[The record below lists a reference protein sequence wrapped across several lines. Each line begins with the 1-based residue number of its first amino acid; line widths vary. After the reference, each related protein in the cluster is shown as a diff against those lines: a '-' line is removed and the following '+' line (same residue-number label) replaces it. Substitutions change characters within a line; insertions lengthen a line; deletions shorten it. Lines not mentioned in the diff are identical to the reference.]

1 MWRTLPF
8 VLFISSPVFAVP
20 VVPNFQTG
28 SSVSRT
34 ESSTIITESIR
45 TTNYSGFQYTVS
57 GSGIE
62 MEGSSITP
70 PITTSNQ
77 TINGTT
83 YTWTDLDLNQ
93 KPNWKQIDS
102 GNGAFQFVETYT
114 PSGVSSISDVTRT
127 IESQSV
133 TDTTTIFSQ

>member
-1 MWRTLPF
+1 MWRTFPF
-8 VLFISSPVFAVP
+8 VLFIFCPVYAVP

-34 ESSTIITESIR
+34 ESSTIITETIR
-45 TTNYSGFQYTVS
+45 TTNYSGFQYSVS
-57 GSGIE
+57 GSGVE
-62 MEGSSITP
+62 MDGDSITP
-70 PITTSNQ
+70 PVTTSNQ

-83 YTWTDLDLNQ
+83 YTWTDLDLGQ
-93 KPNWKQIDS
+93 KPNWKQTDTS
-102 GNGAFQFVETYT
+102 GAFQFVETYT